1 MTLTAQV
8 KILKNV
14 KKIFFKNHD
23 YGHAN
28 VKSNFRK
35 EGQLK
40 KLFNRNTTVLLMMGL
55 IVLFIESDQ
64 LILPT
69 PK

>member
-14 KKIFFKNHD
+14 KKNLKNHD